1 MIKLSIQ
8 VMDTSRGCHAD
19 GLPVALERR
28 GPHTWEHVDG
38 AETDEHGRIDALAQE
53 LTLEEG
59 TYRLTFDTGT
69 YFAANDLRS
78 VFPVVRVVLE
88 ITEPNKTYY
97 VALALSA
104 YGYSIS
110 CG

>member
-1 MIKLSIQ
+1 MSNLSTH
-8 VMDTSRGCHAD
+8 VLDTSRGCHAD

-38 AETDEHGRIDALAQE
+38 AETDEQGRIDAIADGLA
-53 LTLEEG
+53 LEEG

-88 ITEPNKTYY
+88 ITEPGKSYH
-97 VALALSA
+97 VALALGP
-104 YGYSIS
+104 YGYAVS